1 MGIKAKHYLF
11 SIAILTLG
19 MGLGRFIYTGM
30 MPLMFNERLFDFQAL
45 SYIASS
51 NYLGY
56 LFGALLFSFARF
68 HRSEKLKISLIVSV
82 ISTVLLL
89 YLMSMTTN
97 FMGVLIIRFLAGISS
112 AAAIIFGSITVIQ
125 YFSSRLMTA
134 AFFSGVGLGI
144 LVGNELV
151 NILSFQQDSSLQ
163 IWFYAAILAA
173 VIAGLILVFYPKKAQ
188 SAISTSVYESAKQ
201 GQVQPLQHSEI
212 SWISLIILYG
222 FAGYGYIITATYL
235 PVIAQSLPAS
245 PVTSHL
251 WSLVGIGAMIS
262 CYLWLFIE
270 QKIGT
275 LSALFWNL
283 LTQSLFVLLS
293 IFSDSLLLLIIS
305 ALGLG
310 GTFMGTTSLVMPL
323 ARRLSV
329 PKTLNL
335 VGLVTLTYGIGQIL
349 GPIVTSVIETM
360 TGSLLFATISGAVA
374 LLIASLIV
382 LYEKRSRGFAS
393 A

>member
-1 MGIKAKHYLF
+1 MGRAIHLKNEKRKSRIKMGIKAKHYLF
-11 SIAILTLG
+11 RIAILTLG

-30 MPLMFNERLFDFQAL
+30 MPLMFNEGIFDFQAL

-112 AAAIIFGSITVIQ
+112 AAAIIFGFITVIK
-125 YFSSRLMTA
+125 YLSSRLMTA

-163 IWFYAAILAA
+163 IWFYAA
-173 VIAGLILVFYPKKAQ
+173 VIACLILVFYPKKEQ
-188 SAISTSVYESAKQ
+188 SAISISVYESAKQ

-212 SWISLIILYG
+212 SWIS
-222 FAGYGYIITATYL
+222 
-235 PVIAQSLPAS
+235 
-245 PVTSHL
+245 
-251 WSLVGIGAMIS
+251 
-262 CYLWLFIE
+262 
-270 QKIGT
+270 
-275 LSALFWNL
+275 
-283 LTQSLFVLLS
+283 
-293 IFSDSLLLLIIS
+293 
-305 ALGLG
+305 
-310 GTFMGTTSLVMPL
+310 
-323 ARRLSV
+323 
-329 PKTLNL
+329 
-335 VGLVTLTYGIGQIL
+335 
-349 GPIVTSVIETM
+349 
-360 TGSLLFATISGAVA
+360 
-374 LLIASLIV
+374 
-382 LYEKRSRGFAS
+382 
-393 A
+393 

>member
-30 MPLMFNERLFDFQAL
+30 MPLMFNEGIFDFQAL

-56 LFGALLFSFARF
+56 LFGALLFSFALF

-112 AAAIIFGSITVIQ
+112 AAAIIFGSITVIK

-173 VIAGLILVFYPKKAQ
+173 VIAGLIFVFYPKKEQ

-201 GQVQPLQHSEI
+201 GQVQSLQHSEI

-245 PVTSHL
+245 LVTSHL

-349 GPIVTSVIETM
+349 GPIATSVIETM

-374 LLIASLIV
+374 LLIASLMV

>member
-1 MGIKAKHYLF
+1 MWITAKHYLF

-30 MPLMFNERLFDFQAL
+30 MPMMFNERLFDFQAL

-56 LFGALLFSFARF
+56 LFGASLFSFGVF
-68 HRSEKLKISLIVSV
+68 HRPENLKISLIVSV

-89 YLMSMTTN
+89 YLMSITTS
-97 FMGVLIIRFLAGISS
+97 FMCVLIIRFLAGISS
-112 AAAIIFGSITVIQ
+112 AAAIIFGSITVIK

-173 VIAGLILVFYPKKAQ
+173 MIAGLIIGFYPQKTQSTISVSACESIAQ
-188 SAISTSVYESAKQ
+188 AP
-201 GQVQPLQHSEI
+201 VQPLQMPEI

-245 PVTSHL
+245 PMTSHL

-293 IFSDSLLLLIIS
+293 VFSDSLLLLMIS

-310 GTFMGTTSLVMPL
+310 VTFMGTTSLVMPL
-323 ARRLSV
+323 ARRLTV

-349 GPIVTSVIETM
+349 GPIVTSVIETT
-360 TGSLLFATISGAVA
+360 TGSLLFATISAAAA
-374 LLIASLIV
+374 LLIASLMV
-382 LYEKRSRGFAS
+382 LYEKRSRALAS